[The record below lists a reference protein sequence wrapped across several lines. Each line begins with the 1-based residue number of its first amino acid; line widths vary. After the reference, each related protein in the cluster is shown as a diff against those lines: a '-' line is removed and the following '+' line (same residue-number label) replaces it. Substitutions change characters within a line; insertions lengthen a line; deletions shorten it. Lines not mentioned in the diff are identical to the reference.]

1 MALATIDGPLP
12 MTDPSRTDPCEEALH
27 VLYHFLDGE
36 LTDDRRESIK
46 AHLDSCSTCLGA
58 FDFEVELRQ
67 VIVCRVQDRV
77 PDELRL
83 RIARLMDTEQD

>member
-1 MALATIDGPLP
+1 MMDLP
-12 MTDPSRTDPCEEALH
+12 MTDPCEDALQ

-46 AHLDSCSTCLGA
+46 AHLDTCSTCLGA

-77 PDELRL
+77 PDSL
-83 RIARLMDTEQD
+83 RIRIAQLMASEED

>member
-1 MALATIDGPLP
+1 
-12 MTDPSRTDPCEEALH
+12 MTDPSRLTDPCEDALQ

-36 LTDDRRESIK
+36 PTDDRRAAIK
-46 AHLDSCSTCLGA
+46 AHLDSCTTCLGA

-83 RIARLMDTEQD
+83 RIARLMETEQD

>member
-1 MALATIDGPLP
+1 
-12 MTDPSRTDPCEEALH
+12 MTDPSRLTDPCEDALQ

-36 LTDDRRESIK
+36 LTDDRRAAIK
-46 AHLDSCSTCLGA
+46 AHLDSCTTCLGA

-67 VIVCRVQDRV
+67 VIICRVQDRV

>member
-1 MALATIDGPLP
+1 MDLP
-12 MTDPSRTDPCEEALH
+12 MTDPCEDALQ

-46 AHLDSCSTCLGA
+46 AHLDTCSTCLGA

-77 PDELRL
+77 PDSL
-83 RIARLMDTEQD
+83 RIRIAQLMASEED

>member
-1 MALATIDGPLP
+1 
-12 MTDPSRTDPCEEALH
+12 MTDPSRLTDPCEDALQ

-36 LTDDRRESIK
+36 LTDDRRAAIK
-46 AHLDSCSTCLGA
+46 AHLDSCTTCLGA

-77 PDELRL
+77 PYELRL
-83 RIARLMDTEQD
+83 RIARLMDAEPD